1 MEVVL
6 YVICSRTNESFTSKI
21 LASPNADETSLL
33 LDLLEDF
40 GHKSLPCMFEIL
52 RLSHNNDI
60 VRTTNSCIVRIK
72 QQFEWSDS

>member
-1 MEVVL
+1 MEGSSIKCEQMKVL
-6 YVICSRTNESFTSKI
+6 QGKI
-21 LASPNADETSLL
+21 LASPNANETSLM
-33 LDLLEDF
+33 LDQLEDF

-60 VRTTNSCIVRIK
+60 VRTTNSCIERIK